1 MGDRELPE
9 GVSRKQIVA
18 LRRVR
23 EYNKRRSKEEGKT
36 VSEFLKDDVFPD
48 DWETTYHGYEE
59 DDIIY
64 MKVTPEVDDMVDH
77 MTGSRIDK
85 GEVVAFY
92 TLIDAIEQGDDD
104 VIKELVEHVPEVFW
118 EKLEPEDLV

>member
-1 MGDRELPE
+1 MTDRELPE

-23 EYNKRRSKEEGKT
+23 EYVKERSKEEGKT

-48 DWETTYHGYEE
+48 DWETTHHGYEE
-59 DDIIY
+59 DEIIY
-64 MKVTPEVDDMVDH
+64 MKVTPEVDEMVDR

-92 TLIDAIEQGDDD
+92 ALLDAIEEGADDT
-104 VIKELVEHVPEVFW
+104 IEELLEHVPEVIW
-118 EKLEPEDLV
+118 ERMEDLV